1 MKSRKLELRGRS
13 SFSDGEKKI
22 LLVDDHPL
30 VREGIATLIRATPDL
45 KISAEVGSAAEALAA
60 IEAERPDLV
69 LLDIS
74 LPGTSGIDLLKELH
88 VRFPRLLVLVLS
100 MHEESVY
107 AERALRAGAH
117 GYIMKQEPGAKVIE
131 AVRCVLR
138 GELYVSQTLAARMV
152 KLFVTNKQGK
162 DTRTSVERL
171 SDRELQ
177 VYSLIGNGVST
188 QEIAG
193 KLDLSVKTIQTYRE
207 HIKRKLGLRN
217 ATDLVHHATHWVE
230 NEAVRPAEPGE
241 A

>member
-1 MKSRKLELRGRS
+1 MKSKKREQKGCAS
-13 SFSDGEKKI
+13 SAQVGKKI

-30 VREGIATLIRATPDL
+30 VREGIAALIRAEPDL
-45 KISAEVGSAAEALAA
+45 KISAEAGSSAEAMQA
-60 IEAERPDLV
+60 IAEEMPDLV

-74 LPGTSGIDLLKELH
+74 LPGTSGIELLKDLH
-88 VRFPRLLVLVLS
+88 VRYPRLYVLVLS

-138 GELYVSQTLAARMV
+138 GELYVSPSLAARMV
-152 KLFVTNKQGK
+152 KLFVANKQGK

-177 VYSLIGNGVST
+177 VYSFIGGGLST
-188 QEIAG
+188 QEVAT
-193 KLDLSVKTIQTYRE
+193 KLHLSVKTIQTYRE

-230 NEAVRPAEPGE
+230 NEAVKPEGLAD

>member
-1 MKSRKLELRGRS
+1 VKNKKRDAKGSPS
-13 SFSDGEKKI
+13 SSQDEKKI

-30 VREGIATLIRATPDL
+30 VREGIATLIRAEPDL
-45 KISAEVGSAAEALAA
+45 RISAEAGSAAEALQA
-60 IEAERPDLV
+60 IEEEMPDLV

-74 LPGTSGIDLLKELH
+74 LPGTSGIELLKDLH
-88 VRFPRLLVLVLS
+88 IRYPRLFVLVLS

-117 GYIMKQEPGAKVIE
+117 GYIMKQEPGAKVVE

-138 GELYVSQTLAARMV
+138 GELYVSPSLAARMV
-152 KLFVTNKQGK
+152 KLFVANKQGK
-162 DTRTSVERL
+162 DSRTSVERL

-177 VYSLIGNGVST
+177 VYSYIGSGLST
-188 QEIAG
+188 QEVAA
-193 KLDLSVKTIQTYRE
+193 KLHLSVKTIQTYRE

-230 NEAVRPAEPGE
+230 NEAMSPAGQP
-241 A
+241 AP